1 MTGGALFSKFGKQFN
16 TGEIIFCEFEPGNS
30 FYLIQTGRV
39 KISKVVKDKEKT
51 MDILSVGDI
60 FGEMAILEEQPRS
73 ATATAIEPVT
83 VLHFDR
89 DNFVSMMMSQPQL
102 AFKLLVVFS
111 KRIYDAKRRLMILL
125 LDDIQWCDPE
135 TLEWLGDI
143 QSKIADVFLML
154 AEKEPTYA
162 SMREVSFPVTVD
174 DVANWAGT
182 GVDQVSEQLN
192 HWAKVGKIELY
203 SDRIFVRNMADFKR
217 IVAQKRKT
225 EKR

>member
-1 MTGGALFSKFGKQFN
+1 MTTSMLFNKYGKQFN
-16 TGEIIFCEFEPGNS
+16 AGEIIFCEFEPGNS

-51 MDILSVGDI
+51 MDILGAGDI

-89 DNFVSMMMSQPQL
+89 ENFVTMMMSQPQL
-102 AFKLLVVFS
+102 ALKLLVVFS

-125 LDDIQWCDPE
+125 LDDIP
-135 TLEWLGDI
+135 
-143 QSKIADVFLML
+143 SKVADVFLML

-162 SMREVSFPVTVD
+162 HMREISLPITVD
-174 DVANWAGT
+174 DVANWAGIT
-182 GVDQVSEQLN
+182 HEQAAEQLN
-192 HWAKVGKIELY
+192 HWVKVGKIEIY
-203 SDRIFVRNMADFKR
+203 SDRIFIRNLTEFKR

>member
-1 MTGGALFSKFGKQFN
+1 VTSSALFNKFGKQYN
-16 TGEIIFCEFEPGNS
+16 TGEIVFCEFEPGNS

-51 MDILSVGDI
+51 MDILGAGDI

-83 VLHFDR
+83 LLRFDR

-111 KRIYDAKRRLMILL
+111 RRIYDAKRRLMILL
-125 LDDIQWCDPE
+125 LDDIQA
-135 TLEWLGDI
+135 
-143 QSKIADVFLML
+143 KIADVFLML

-162 SMREVSFPVTVD
+162 NMREVSFPITVD
-174 DVANWAGT
+174 DVAHWAG
-182 GVDQVSEQLN
+182 VSADQASEQLN
-192 HWAKVGKIELY
+192 HWVKVGKVELY
-203 SDRIFVRNMADFKR
+203 SDRIFVRNLVDFKR
-217 IVAQKRKT
+217 LVAQKRKT

>member
-1 MTGGALFSKFGKQFN
+1 MTGGGLFNKFGKQYN

-30 FYLIQTGRV
+30 FYLVHTGRV

-125 LDDIQWCDPE
+125 LDDIQ
-135 TLEWLGDI
+135 
-143 QSKIADVFLML
+143 SKISDVFLML

-162 SMREVSFPVTVD
+162 DMREVSFPVTMD

-182 GVDQVSEQLN
+182 SVDQVSEQLN
-192 HWAKVGKIELY
+192 HWAKVGKVELY
-203 SDRIFVRNMADFKR
+203 SDRIFVRNLADFKR

>member
-1 MTGGALFSKFGKQFN
+1 MTGGALFHKFGKQFN

-51 MDILSVGDI
+51 MDILGVGDI

-73 ATATAIEPVT
+73 ATATALEPVT

-125 LDDIQWCDPE
+125 LDDV
-135 TLEWLGDI
+135 

-162 SMREVSFPVTVD
+162 SMREFTFSVTVD
-174 DVANWAGT
+174 DVANWAGLST
-182 GVDQVSEQLN
+182 DQVSDQLN
-192 HWAKVGKIELY
+192 HWAKVGKVELY
-203 SDRIFVRNMADFKR
+203 SDRIFVRNLIDFKR
-217 IVAQKRKT
+217 IVGQKRKL

>member
-1 MTGGALFSKFGKQFN
+1 MTGGGLFNKFGKQYN

-125 LDDIQWCDPE
+125 LDDIQ
-135 TLEWLGDI
+135 
-143 QSKIADVFLML
+143 SKISDVFLML

-162 SMREVSFPVTVD
+162 HMREVSFPVTMD

-182 GVDQVSEQLN
+182 SVDQVSEQLN
-192 HWAKVGKIELY
+192 HWAKIGKVELY
-203 SDRIFVRNMADFKR
+203 SDRIFVRNLADFKR

>member
-1 MTGGALFSKFGKQFN
+1 MNPGALFNKFGKQYN

-51 MDILSVGDI
+51 MDILGVGDI

-73 ATATAIEPVT
+73 ATASAVEPVT

-125 LDDIQWCDPE
+125 LDDIS
-135 TLEWLGDI
+135 
-143 QSKIADVFLML
+143 SKVADVFLML

-162 SMREVSFPVTVD
+162 NMREVSFPVSVD
-174 DVANWAGT
+174 DVANWAGAS
-182 GVDQVSEQLN
+182 VDQVSEQLN
-192 HWAKVGKIELY
+192 HWAKIGKIELY
-203 SDRIFVRNMADFKR
+203 SDRIFVRNMTDFKR
-217 IVAQKRKT
+217 TVAQKRKS

>member
-1 MTGGALFSKFGKQFN
+1 MTGGALFNKFGKQYN

-30 FYLIQTGRV
+30 FYLIQTGRI

-51 MDILSVGDI
+51 MDILGVGDI

-73 ATATAIEPVT
+73 ATASAIEPVT

-125 LDDIQWCDPE
+125 LDDIQ
-135 TLEWLGDI
+135 
-143 QSKIADVFLML
+143 SKIADVFLML

-162 SMREVSFPVTVD
+162 NMREVSFPVTVD

-182 GVDQVSEQLN
+182 TADQVSEQLN

-203 SDRIFVRNMADFKR
+203 ADRIFVRNMSDFKR
-217 IVAQKRKT
+217 IVAQKRKV

>member
-1 MTGGALFSKFGKQFN
+1 MTGGGLFNKFGKQYN

-51 MDILSVGDI
+51 MDILGVGDI

-73 ATATAIEPVT
+73 ATATAIEPVS

-125 LDDIQWCDPE
+125 LDDIQ
-135 TLEWLGDI
+135 
-143 QSKIADVFLML
+143 SKISDVFLML

-162 SMREVSFPVTVD
+162 HMREVSFPVTMD

-182 GVDQVSEQLN
+182 SVDQVSEQLN
-192 HWAKVGKIELY
+192 HWAKIGKIELY
-203 SDRIFVRNMADFKR
+203 ADRIFVRNLADFKR

>member
-1 MTGGALFSKFGKQFN
+1 MTGGGLFNKFGKQFN

-39 KISKVVKDKEKT
+39 KISKVVKNKEKT
-51 MDILSVGDI
+51 MDILGVGDI

-73 ATATAIEPVT
+73 ATATAVEPVT

-125 LDDIQWCDPE
+125 LDDIQ
-135 TLEWLGDI
+135 
-143 QSKIADVFLML
+143 SKIADVFLML

-162 SMREVSFPVTVD
+162 NMREVSFPVTID
-174 DVANWAGT
+174 DVANWAGAGT
-182 GVDQVSEQLN
+182 DSVSEQLN
-192 HWAKVGKIELY
+192 HWAKIGKIELY

-217 IVAQKRKT
+217 IVAQKRKV

>member
-1 MTGGALFSKFGKQFN
+1 MTGGGLFNKFGKQYN

-125 LDDIQWCDPE
+125 LDDIQ
-135 TLEWLGDI
+135 
-143 QSKIADVFLML
+143 SKISDVFLML

-162 SMREVSFPVTVD
+162 HMREVSFPVTMD

-182 GVDQVSEQLN
+182 SVDQVSEQLN
-192 HWAKVGKIELY
+192 HWAKVGKVELY
-203 SDRIFVRNMADFKR
+203 SDRIFVRNLADFKR

>member
-1 MTGGALFSKFGKQFN
+1 MTGGALFNKFGKQFN

-51 MDILSVGDI
+51 MDILGVGDL

-125 LDDIQWCDPE
+125 LDDIQ
-135 TLEWLGDI
+135 
-143 QSKIADVFLML
+143 SKIADVFLML

-162 SMREVSFPVTVD
+162 NMREVSLPVTVD

-182 GVDQVSEQLN
+182 SPDQVSEQLN
-192 HWAKVGKIELY
+192 HWAKVGKVELY
-203 SDRIFVRNMADFKR
+203 NDRIFVRNMTDFKR
-217 IVAQKRKT
+217 MVAQKRKT

>member
-1 MTGGALFSKFGKQFN
+1 MTGGGLFNKFGKQYS

-125 LDDIQWCDPE
+125 LDDIQ
-135 TLEWLGDI
+135 
-143 QSKIADVFLML
+143 SKISDVFLML
-154 AEKEPTYA
+154 AEKEPTYVH
-162 SMREVSFPVTVD
+162 MREVSFPVTID

-182 GVDQVSEQLN
+182 SVDQVSEQLN

-203 SDRIFVRNMADFKR
+203 SDRIFVRNLADFKR

>member
-30 FYLIQTGRV
+30 FYLIQTGRI

-51 MDILSVGDI
+51 MDILGVGDI

-125 LDDIQWCDPE
+125 LDDIQ
-135 TLEWLGDI
+135 
-143 QSKIADVFLML
+143 SKIADVFLML

-162 SMREVSFPVTVD
+162 NMREVSFPVTVD

-182 GVDQVSEQLN
+182 SVDQVSEQLN
-192 HWAKVGKIELY
+192 HWAKIGKIELY
-203 SDRIFVRNMADFKR
+203 ADRIFVRNMSDFKR
-217 IVAQKRKT
+217 IVAQKRKV